1 MPKHVF
7 RNLLVLGLL
16 GMVLFS
22 ISCEV
27 VNDDNE
33 ANRDLTEV
41 NEEKVW
47 ELPSPELEE
56 GKKVEDTL
64 YNRLSRRNFT
74 GDVLL
79 QKHAAQILWASTGTG
94 VDGVTGATRTAPSAG
109 ATDPLEVYLI
119 AGNVEDLVEGIYRYD
134 YTSHDLTKIM
144 EGDYREELAGAALN
158 QDFIAEA
165 PASIVLA
172 ADYGRTT
179 ATYGE
184 RGRRYVHMEVGHA
197 AQNIHLQAE
206 SLQLGTVAIGAFED
220 EDVQEILNTDYDPLM
235 IMPVGEADS

>member
-1 MPKHVF
+1 MSKHAF
-7 RNLLVLGLL
+7 RSLLVLGLL

-27 VNDDNE
+27 INEDNE

-41 NEEKVW
+41 TEEEVW

-56 GKKVEDTL
+56 GKKVEDAL
-64 YNRLSRRNFT
+64 HHRVSRRNFT

-79 QKHAAQILWASTGTG
+79 QEHAAQILWASTGTG
-94 VDGVTGATRTAPSAG
+94 VDGVAGATRTAPSAG
-109 ATDPLEVYLI
+109 ATDPLEIYLL
-119 AGNVEDLVEGIYRYD
+119 AGNVENLAEGIYRYD
-134 YTSHDLTKIM
+134 YTSHDLTMIM
-144 EGDYREELAGAALN
+144 EGDHREKLASAALN
-158 QDFIAEA
+158 QNFIAEA

-197 AQNIHLQAE
+197 AQNIYLQAE

-220 EDVQEILNTDYDPLM
+220 EDVQDILNTDHDPLM